1 MQMNACGGAV
11 SVMMVVITVV
21 MAIVMVIAIVFV
33 TCSPDY
39 QATVPNAHDEETGH
53 PRPIKV
59 SDVSPTPLAI
69 YALSLLGGGAPL

>member
-59 SDVSPTPLAI
+59 PLLRTWHQAN
-69 YALSLLGGGAPL
+69 LTLLQEGID